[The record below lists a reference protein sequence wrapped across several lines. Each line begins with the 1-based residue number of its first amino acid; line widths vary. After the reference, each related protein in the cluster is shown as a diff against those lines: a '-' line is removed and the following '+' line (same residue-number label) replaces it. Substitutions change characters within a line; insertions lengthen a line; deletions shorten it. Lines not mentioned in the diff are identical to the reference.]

1 MSSALRSFKEAFEL
15 QGEIGRLVD
24 VATADSLLG
33 TVDWQLNM
41 QICDKVNVAKTDAIK
56 DGMRTLRARLKT
68 RNVPVQMLALTLLE
82 TLVKNCGP
90 ELHMQVATKD
100 FMSDL
105 VYLAQPGNADGRVYR
120 KVQQLLHAWG
130 EAFKGIR
137 HDLPLF
143 YDTYQTLLA
152 QGIVFPPYDPGLA
165 PAVVTSGHP
174 NSTPID
180 GGAGSHGGGSLRQ
193 ASGWA
198 SQSGGLRAENLPRV
212 QQGGSSRGGGVTGNV
227 SSAATF
233 DIDLLNA
240 DLAQVNVEVSLLS
253 DMLTAAANDR
263 SVLYSVY
270 LLYWYNSTDTDATLA
285 SSESSKDADTPIL
298 IKELHHNCRTFQ
310 QRIVAL
316 IEQVEEYTD
325 IYGDR
330 CRTASHTLVI
340 RPHSFRSHTH

>member
-1 MSSALRSFKEAFEL
+1 MSSAIRSFKEAFEI

-24 VATADSLLG
+24 AATGDSLLG

-90 ELHMQVATKD
+90 ELHMQVATMD

-152 QGIVFPPYDPGLA
+152 QGMVFPPYDPGLA
-165 PAVVTSGHP
+165 PAVVTSGRQ
-174 NSTPID
+174 SAPID
-180 GGAGSHGGGSLRQ
+180 GGAGSHGGGPLRQ

-227 SSAATF
+227 SSSATF
-233 DIDLLNA
+233 DIDRLNA

-263 SVLYSVY
+263 FVLYSVS
-270 LLYWYNSTDTDATLA
+270 LLYWYNLYWYTSTDTDATLA

-298 IKELHHNCRTFQ
+298 IKELYHNCRTFQ

-316 IEQVEEYTD
+316 IEQVQ
-325 IYGDR
+325 
-330 CRTASHTLVI
+330 
-340 RPHSFRSHTH
+340 